1 MMRGFAS
8 IACAWCVILAQP
20 VLACDVPVFRYALER
35 WQPDAYEVVVLH
47 GAPLS
52 ADEAKHWQTITDT
65 ASNPESLNLRIRGQ
79 DSGRIPDPGLETRW
93 RSETNAATP
102 WLALY
107 YPASASRQ
115 SYLWAGP
122 ITESNC
128 EAMLDSPARRAI
140 AQALLDGESAVFVL
154 VESGDET
161 ADRGAAETL
170 ERELAVAAST
180 MELPARVEDEVPD
193 IDEQKVRIAFSMV
206 RVSRQDP
213 GEQVFV
219 EMLLGSEPGL
229 RAIDAPMVF
238 PIYGR
243 GRSLYAL
250 AGKGINPKTIQQ
262 ACALVAG
269 PCSCDIKDENP
280 GVDLLFA
287 VDWDARIDEFLLGN
301 PEPALVPGPALIQA
315 SKPENP
321 GGNSQI
327 DASRETDTVGF
338 AQDDVVDSEE
348 EVSRGRAFFPLVSV
362 AFAIAVAMAAV
373 IAGSVVLA
381 FRKGGTKA

>member
-1 MMRGFAS
+1 MRGFAS
-8 IACAWCVILAQP
+8 VACAWCVILAQP

-47 GAPLS
+47 GTALS
-52 ADEAKHWQTITDT
+52 ADDAALWQTITQA
-65 ASNPESLNLRIRGQ
+65 ASVPDSLNLRIRGA
-79 DSGRIPDPGLETRW
+79 DSGRVPDPGLETRW

-115 SYLWAGP
+115 SHLWAGP

-128 EAMLDSPARRAI
+128 EAILDSPARRAI

-161 ADRGAAETL
+161 ADQVAAETL
-170 ERELAVAAST
+170 ERELAAAEST
-180 MELPARVEDEVPD
+180 LELPGRVDDEVPD
-193 IDEQKVRIAFSMV
+193 IDEQKVRIAFSME
-206 RVSRQDP
+206 RVSRKDP
-213 GEQVFV
+213 SEQIFV

-229 RAIDAPMVF
+229 RTIDAPMVF

-250 AGKGINPKTIQQ
+250 AGKGINPKTIRQ
-262 ACALVAG
+262 ACTLVAG

-280 GVDLLFA
+280 GIDLLFA
-287 VDWDARIDEFLLGN
+287 VNWDARIDEFLLGN
-301 PEPALVPGPALIQA
+301 PEPAVVPGPALLQA
-315 SKPENP
+315 SEPKTIE
-321 GGNSQI
+321 GNSESDATIGTASVGIAQAGAI
-327 DASRETDTVGF
+327 DS
-338 AQDDVVDSEE
+338 QE
-348 EVSRGRAFFPLVSV
+348 EVSRGRAISPLVSV
-362 AFAIAVAMAAV
+362 ALAITVAIVAVL
-373 IAGSVVLA
+373 AGSVVLA
-381 FRKGGTKA
+381 FRKGGSEA